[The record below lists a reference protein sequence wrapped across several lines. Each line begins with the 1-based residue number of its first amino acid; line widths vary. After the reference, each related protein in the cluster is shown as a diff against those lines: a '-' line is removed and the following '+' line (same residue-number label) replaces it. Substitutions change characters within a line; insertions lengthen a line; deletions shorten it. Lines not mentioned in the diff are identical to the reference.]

1 LGDGAL
7 RDLPRG
13 VDQYLEQRADALN
26 KNTGTSSKSSS
37 TSSAAEQRQLK
48 KDLARV
54 EKQVTKGKERL
65 SALLAEQER
74 ESMNHVRLNEI
85 TEELQKV
92 REELQSR
99 EEEWL
104 EITLALES

>member
-1 LGDGAL
+1 
-7 RDLPRG
+7 LPRG

-26 KNTGTSSKSSS
+26 KSGSSS
-37 TSSAAEQRQLK
+37 TKSPPTSSAAEQRQLK

-54 EKQVTKGKERL
+54 EKQVAKGKERL
-65 SALLAEQER
+65 ATLLEEQER
-74 ESMNHVRLNEI
+74 ESMNHLRLSEI
-85 TEELQKV
+85 TEELVKV